1 MRKGN
6 MTILASILAIILVA
20 VGVGAG
26 TMAYFSDKEEST
38 GNTFTAGTLDL
49 TLGAMSSSPSLPLSN
64 MAPGDSVTGS
74 IIVTNAGTINGK
86 LYGRT
91 TYVEKD
97 GDPNLVDK
105 SADQFAAKLIVTSW
119 TEPGIPTIY
128 PGISV
133 YTLVYAN
140 PTTPVT
146 VQGLG
151 VWQSYG
157 PLAASATA
165 TFAMTVQFDTS
176 AGNDYQGDGIEVKFE
191 YLLVQTN
198 HPTTP

>member
-20 VGVGAG
+20 IGVGAG
-26 TMAYFSDKEEST
+26 TMAYFSDTETSE
-38 GNTFTAGTLDL
+38 NNIFTAGTLDL
-49 TLGAMSSSPSLPLSN
+49 TKDTVVGLPVSLTN
-64 MAPGDSVTGS
+64 MAPGDSVSGS
-74 IIVTNAGTINGK
+74 ITLKNVGTLDGK

-97 GDPNLVDK
+97 GPTNPDDK
-105 SADQFAAKLIVTSW
+105 TADQFAAKLMVTSW
-119 TEPGIPTIY
+119 QEPGMGSPIN

-133 YTLVYAN
+133 YTLVTAN

-146 VQGLG
+146 VQDHG
-151 VWQSYG
+151 VWQYYG
-157 PLAASATA
+157 TLAKDATA
-165 TFAMTVQFDTS
+165 FFAMTVQFDTS
-176 AGNDYQGDGIEVKFE
+176 AGNGYQGDGIEVKFE

-198 HPTTP
+198 HPTS